1 MIHSKAAQQV
11 AFAVLCD
18 NVDALTIQSLKN
30 YLAFFVVLYRCGL
43 LCTCEQ
49 QDASSQ
55 MRRYHIENA
64 QLGEDP
70 SHPCSIQKLL
80 R

>member
-11 AFAVLCD
+11 AYAVLCD
-18 NVDALTIQSLKN
+18 DVDALTIQRIKN
-30 YLAFFVVLYRCGL
+30 YLAFFIVLYRCGL

-55 MRRYHIENA
+55 VRRYLIQND